1 MRKAPVFCA
10 VMAFLLAIAIGGAL
24 LPDRDKSELENRVL
38 CSFPAFSWAGFQ
50 DGRWTDDLETYAAD
64 QLPLRDAFVSLHMAS
79 QALLGRQTM
88 EGVILG
94 GDGRLFDRTD
104 GWKERNVLQNAGALH
119 ELADKTG
126 LPVYLVAVPSAAAV
140 YPEALPARA
149 PVTDEEALLK
159 AAGEKTPVIPLLAE
173 LTAAKESTSDPL
185 FYRTDHHWTAAGA
198 RVGYLAV
205 CEALGLE
212 PQEEEAYQDYPGFF
226 GSYYARF
233 PLPWMR
239 GDVFHSPLED
249 GLRLTVA
256 GEEKDGILDEEAA
269 KGRDKYAALLYG
281 NHPVMEL
288 INADAPDQTLF
299 VIKDSYA
306 NALLPALSRH
316 YRRIVAVDARYF
328 TQDIVETAK
337 KSEGDAIL
345 CVYGLNGL
353 STGRAIA
360 LLEGL

>member
-10 VMAFLLAIAIGGAL
+10 VMALLLAIAIGGAL

-38 CSFPAFSWAGFQ
+38 SSFPAFSWAGFQ

-64 QLPLRDAFVSLHMAS
+64 QLPLRDAFVSVYMAS
-79 QALLGRQTM
+79 QAVLGKRTT

-94 GDGRLFDRTD
+94 KDGRLFDRTD
-104 GWKERNVLQNAGALH
+104 GWQERNVERNAGTLK
-119 ELADKTG
+119 ELAEKTG
-126 LPVYLVAVPSAAAV
+126 LPVYLLAVPSAAAV
-140 YPEALPARA
+140 YPEALPAWV
-149 PVTDEEALLK
+149 PVADEEALLA
-159 AAGEKTPVIPLLAE
+159 AAGEKTAVIPLLSA
-173 LTAAKESTSDPL
+173 LTAAKESASEPL
-185 FYRTDHHWTAAGA
+185 YYRTDHHWTAAGA

-205 CEALGLE
+205 CDALGLE
-212 PQEEEAYQDYPGFF
+212 PLKEEAYQDYPGFF

-233 PLPWMR
+233 PLPWLK
-239 GDVFHSPLED
+239 GDVFRSPLED
-249 GLRLTVA
+249 GLKLAAA
-256 GEEKDGILDEEAA
+256 GEEKNGILDGEAVA
-269 KGRDKYAALLYG
+269 GRDKYAALLYG
-281 NHPVMEL
+281 NHPMMEL
-288 INADAPDQTLF
+288 YNEQAPDQTLF

-328 TQDIVETAK
+328 TRDIVEAVKT
-337 KSEGDAIL
+337 SEGDAVL

-360 LLEGL
+360 LLPGL